1 MKYFLLYIIVS
12 TLITLVSIMFA
23 YKPEEEKEPAF
34 TGGKRGGASS
44 DRGGRQKESNTY
56 FKSKKPKEKGTSK
69 RASAKEKRAFLI

>member
-1 MKYFLLYIIVS
+1 
-12 TLITLVSIMFA
+12 MFA

-34 TGGKRGGASS
+34 TGGKRGGAMSS

-56 FKSKKPKEKGTSK
+56 FKSKKPKDKGTSK